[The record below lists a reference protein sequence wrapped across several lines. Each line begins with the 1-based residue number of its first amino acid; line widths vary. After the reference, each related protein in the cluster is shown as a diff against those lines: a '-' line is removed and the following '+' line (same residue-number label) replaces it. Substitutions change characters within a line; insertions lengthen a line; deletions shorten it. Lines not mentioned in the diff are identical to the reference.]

1 MLSPSI
7 GQQRNAR
14 HHTGGSAHPHLSID
28 LNKQGRVKA
37 RHFRK
42 AKTDN
47 LYHGLLI
54 KLYSFLARR
63 TDSKFNTIVHKRL
76 NQANV
81 TRYPVSVSRLVKL
94 TKASNAGKTMVLV
107 GNILNDERLIVVP
120 KMNVCALR
128 FTTAARA
135 RITAAGGRCLT
146 FDQLAKESP
155 KGQNTVL
162 LRGGRRRETKK
173 HWGSPHDDNAKPY
186 VKGSHE
192 SKHKI
197 R

>member
-1 MLSPSI
+1 M
-7 GQQRNAR
+7 G
-14 HHTGGSAHPHLSID
+14 TTMGID
-28 LNKQGRVKA
+28 LNKQGRVRS
-37 RHFRK
+37 RHFRA

-63 TDSKFNTIVHKRL
+63 TDSKFNQIVHKRL
-76 NQANV
+76 NQANT
-81 TRYPVSVSRLVKL
+81 TRYPMSVSRLVKL
-94 TKASNAGKTMVLV
+94 TKKSNEGKTLVMV
-107 GNILNDERLIVVP
+107 GNILNDERLINVP

-155 KGQNTVL
+155 KGENTIL
-162 LRGGRRRETKK
+162 LRGGRRRETLK
-173 HWGSPHDDNAKPY
+173 HHGAPARDGAKPY

-192 SKHKI
+192 CKHKI
-197 R
+197 